1 MMLIDIMHY
10 GMQVYN
16 CQYAFEEDTV
26 MQWYERTAQSLAGG
40 AYYSHQDLIGRL
52 RQDYPKL
59 SDNSY
64 HWAVSGLLK
73 SGKIIR
79 TGFDTYVIAD
89 GRNTAEYL
97 PIYSEHAIKL
107 IQQVESRYPF
117 TGFTVF
123 ETVLMNEFLNH
134 LIAQNTVFIQVEK
147 ESSIFVFRY
156 LQEIG
161 YHHVLYKPTK
171 TDFRLYWTKDC
182 IVVTDMISEAPVR
195 NAAPHEICLEKLLT
209 DMYCDK
215 LIASTFSSAEYLSVV
230 AQAMSKYKLEK
241 PKMLRYARRRG
252 KEAEIR
258 AILEEAGQNAK
269 P

>member
-40 AYYSHQDLIGRL
+40 TYYSHQDLIGRL

-147 ESSIFVFRY
+147 ESSIFVFSSLYFDIACATTERY
-156 LQEIG
+156 SALLNVEAISLSQYISVSSFSRQISCGAAFRTGASEIMSVTTIQSFVQYKRKSVFVG
-161 YHHVLYKPTK
+161 LY
-171 TDFRLYWTKDC
+171 
-182 IVVTDMISEAPVR
+182 
-195 NAAPHEICLEKLLT
+195 
-209 DMYCDK
+209 
-215 LIASTFSSAEYLSVV
+215 ST
-230 AQAMSKYKLEK
+230 
-241 PKMLRYARRRG
+241 
-252 KEAEIR
+252 
-258 AILEEAGQNAK
+258 
-269 P
+269 